1 MPVKSREESIP
12 SLKPTPPAFGLRG
25 GLAQPFDGEENVPSV
40 MPCCGQSHPWDQFAV
55 ETEWAPD
62 RLRCLV
68 VGENPGSTS
77 TAYFYEADRGVAVR
91 TILLGGLY
99 RAGIVSEPTLAAFR
113 AAGFLFDHGIR
124 CRLPG
129 DTVTTQRRLA
139 RSYSSPWANG
149 CTHLTPLIRGASAV
163 WVMGY
168 VARNAVAAAWSDFPR
183 ETGDIARCP
192 YPRQIAEA
200 PNFFVSRYLTRAP
213 HDQVGAVFREF
224 VPFWL
229 SRGADVSGP
238 SNSAVQRTEG
248 SRCSPSGR

>member
-40 MPCCGQSHPWDQFAV
+40 MPCCGQSH
-55 ETEWAPD
+55 
-62 RLRCLV
+62 
-68 VGENPGSTS
+68 
-77 TAYFYEADRGVAVR
+77 
-91 TILLGGLY
+91 
-99 RAGIVSEPTLAAFR
+99 
-113 AAGFLFDHGIR
+113 
-124 CRLPG
+124 PG

-238 SNSAVQRTEG
+238 SNRSEEHTSELQ
-248 SRCSPSGR
+248 SPC